1 MVISPVVKALSH
13 STKGNGRTKMKSLN
27 PKNSKPYESPRLIRQ
42 GHMSQ
47 VTKKSGPRNDVSP
60 NWDTG
65 KRQGDGPPEDKSPAD
80 GKGSSDDIF
89 DNIFDG

>member
-1 MVISPVVKALSH
+1 MNILE
-13 STKGNGRTKMKSLN
+13 R
-27 PKNSKPYESPRLIRQ
+27 KPYESPRLIRQ

-65 KRQGDGPPEDKSPAD
+65 KRQGVGPPEDKP
-80 GKGSSDDIF
+80 KGSGSSSNDIF
-89 DNIFDG
+89 DNIFDD